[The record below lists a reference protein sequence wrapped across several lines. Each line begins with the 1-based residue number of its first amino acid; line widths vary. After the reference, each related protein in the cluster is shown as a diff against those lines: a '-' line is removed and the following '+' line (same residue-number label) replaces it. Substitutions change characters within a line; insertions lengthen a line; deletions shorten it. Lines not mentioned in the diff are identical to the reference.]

1 MMKLIACD
9 LDGTL
14 LDGNHGLSDKSKAV
28 LPKLAEQGIQFMVAT
43 GRMAQSV
50 IPMFEHVLPDCEY
63 LLLNGALI
71 TDAKG
76 KALYEVT
83 MKKEHI
89 RLVDAIFQKY
99 DICYHMFTGIGT
111 ITSDEKRCVKAF
123 LEHLQQQGLDEGIAM
138 KMKDESG
145 FCRYARE
152 VKDISAFLSEE
163 IPVYKMEAFGGLSQ
177 NLEKA
182 RSELQACQALHVT
195 NSIEDNIEVTQK
207 TAQKGI
213 ALATFCKEKGIA
225 KEDVLVI
232 GDSLNDLSMIEEFP
246 NSIAMKNGHSYIQKA
261 AAYISRYTNEEDG
274 VADILEQLLETLS
287 IQEK

>member
-89 RLVDAIFQKY
+89 RLVDAIFQK
-99 DICYHMFTGIGT
+99 
-111 ITSDEKRCVKAF
+111 
-123 LEHLQQQGLDEGIAM
+123 
-138 KMKDESG
+138 
-145 FCRYARE
+145 
-152 VKDISAFLSEE
+152 
-163 IPVYKMEAFGGLSQ
+163 
-177 NLEKA
+177 
-182 RSELQACQALHVT
+182 
-195 NSIEDNIEVTQK
+195 
-207 TAQKGI
+207 
-213 ALATFCKEKGIA
+213 
-225 KEDVLVI
+225 
-232 GDSLNDLSMIEEFP
+232 
-246 NSIAMKNGHSYIQKA
+246 
-261 AAYISRYTNEEDG
+261 
-274 VADILEQLLETLS
+274 
-287 IQEK
+287 

>member
-213 ALATFCKEKGIA
+213 ALAAFCKEKGIA

-261 AAYISRYTNEEDG
+261 AAYI
-274 VADILEQLLETLS
+274 LS
-287 IQEK
+287 LIHI

>member
-14 LDGNHGLSDKSKAV
+14 IDGNHGLSDKSKAV

-123 LEHLQQQGLDEGIAM
+123 LEHLQQQGLDR
-138 KMKDESG
+138 
-145 FCRYARE
+145 C
-152 VKDISAFLSEE
+152 V
-163 IPVYKMEAFGGLSQ
+163 
-177 NLEKA
+177 
-182 RSELQACQALHVT
+182 
-195 NSIEDNIEVTQK
+195 
-207 TAQKGI
+207 
-213 ALATFCKEKGIA
+213 
-225 KEDVLVI
+225 
-232 GDSLNDLSMIEEFP
+232 
-246 NSIAMKNGHSYIQKA
+246 
-261 AAYISRYTNEEDG
+261 
-274 VADILEQLLETLS
+274 
-287 IQEK
+287 